1 MLQFTF
7 YALTWGFLL
16 MLVPLLI
23 HLINLLRHKRVKWAA
38 MDFLLQS
45 YKKHRRWVWLK
56 QLLLLLL
63 RMLLVALIVAM
74 LAHWTPQN
82 RILEALGGAT
92 THHYVLVDDSMSMSE
107 LTGDATAFDVALAE
121 VRSIVSRAKDDNSPH
136 RITLVRFS
144 SAAGAARATSDVPSS
159 NVADFLAEP
168 IHAKFDERLEQKMR
182 NVSVSELSCGPL
194 EALELTQQMVS
205 DDDAETKRLY
215 IISDFRVSTWKTPTV
230 VRDTLTEIQTSN
242 VATELVSC
250 VRQGQPNLAI
260 TVLTPEPGPQAAGVP
275 LFVRVVVKNFGD
287 VAQKNVQLKMTAH
300 TLDDGQL
307 NADPTVWVSKKEE
320 LPVEFIEEIPEGS
333 SVTRRVQVYFPTTG
347 RHVVEATLPDDPVR
361 IDNTRWEVI
370 DLRSSERCLV
380 IDGDP
385 QQTNA
390 FFLQTIFQPGG
401 RANTG
406 VSPDVQPFS
415 FLRTVTEDGLAEYD
429 AVYLTD
435 VQELDRSAVEKLT
448 AYCRAGGGLA
458 IFSGPQMD
466 LKRYNSEVYLEGK
479 GLLPMSLRRQELL
492 PPRIDDTPDINIEGS
507 EHPVF
512 RNLLRGRNPIIRMA
526 HIDRYLQPKQD
537 WDASQLEGVD
547 VIGVLRSGDPFA
559 IERTVGDG
567 RVVFFT
573 TTLSTA
579 WNDLARGPNILYLL
593 NLHAHLSSGRRKGTD
608 QTVGDPI
615 EVKLDPETFQAGITF
630 ITPGEEDQRFQLD
643 REARAGSQS
652 EDQGMVVAELGG
664 DKGMSETGL
673 SGVYDAIVKPLEG
686 APETRRFAI
695 NIDTA
700 ESDLTTADSRDVV
713 TALSPA
719 RVQWRYADE
728 SAGSEWLRGDLP
740 PNLALMGLLILL
752 LIGEQAL
759 AYSASY
765 HPARGGERTA

>member
-1 MLQFTF
+1 MWQFTF

-16 MLVPLLI
+16 TLVPLLI

-38 MDFLLQS
+38 MDFLLAS

-107 LTGDATAFDVALAE
+107 LSGDSTAFNIALAE
-121 VRSIVSRAKDDNSPH
+121 VRRIVSTAKDDNSPH
-136 RITLVRFS
+136 RITLIRFS
-144 SAAGAARATSDVPSS
+144 EAAGAASASSDVPSS
-159 NVADFLAEP
+159 NVADFLSEP

-182 NVSVSELSCGPL
+182 DISVSELSCGPL
-194 EALELTQQMVS
+194 EALELTQQMVA

-215 IISDFRVSTWKTPTV
+215 IISDFRESSWGTPTV

-250 VRQGQPNLAI
+250 IRQGQANLAI
-260 TVLTPEPGPQAAGVP
+260 TSLSPEPGPQAAGVP
-275 LFVRVVVKNFGD
+275 LFVRVVVKNFGT

-300 TLDDGQL
+300 TLDDTRV
-307 NADPTVWVSKKEE
+307 NADPTAWVTEKEE
-320 LPVEFIEEIPEGS
+320 LPVEFIEEIPAGA

-347 RHVVEATLPDDPVR
+347 RHVVEATLPDDPVK

-385 QQTNA
+385 EQKNA
-390 FFLQTIFQPGG
+390 FFIQTIFQPGG

-406 VSPDVQPFS
+406 VAPDVQPIS
-415 FLRTVTEDGLAEYD
+415 FLRTVTDEALVDYD
-429 AVYLTD
+429 AIYLTD
-435 VQELDRSAVEKLT
+435 VRELDGTAVEKLT
-448 AYCRAGGGLA
+448 AYCTSGGGLA

-466 LKRYNSEVYLEGK
+466 LDRYNSDVYLEGK

-526 HIDRYLQPKQD
+526 HVDRYLQPTQD
-537 WDASQLEGVD
+537 WDVSQVEGAD
-547 VIGVLRSGDPFA
+547 IIGVLRSGDPFA
-559 IERTVGDG
+559 VERTVGDG

-573 TTLSTA
+573 STLSTA
-579 WNDLARGPNILYLL
+579 WNDLARGPNVLYLL

-608 QTVGDPI
+608 QIVGDPI
-615 EVKLDPETFQAGITF
+615 EIKLDSETFQTGITF
-630 ITPGEEDQRFQLD
+630 ITPGEEDRRFQLD
-643 REARAGSQS
+643 REARAKEG
-652 EDQGMVVAELGG
+652 EELVVAELGG
-664 DKGMSETGL
+664 DNGLRETGR

-686 APETRRFAI
+686 APEIRRFAI
-695 NIDTA
+695 NIDTV
-700 ESDLTTADSRDVV
+700 ESDLTTADSRDVT

-728 SAGSEWLRGDLP
+728 SSGSEWLRGDLP
-740 PNLALMGLLILL
+740 PNLALMALLILL

-765 HPARGGERTA
+765 HPARGGENTV